1 MARISVLMTL
11 SSKLA
16 LQLTEQEELDADA
29 EELEAVMAGAG
40 GGGRIE
46 TVLRRLA
53 RGLQAAHDLGLAL
66 GSLIAAL
73 LLWSVLRPQ
82 PAIGSVACWS
92 PRKSPGPQV
101 RGSNPRISYQ
111 IFTFIKSLY

>member
-1 MARISVLMTL
+1 MARVTVLMAL

-16 LQLTEQEELDADA
+16 LQLTEREEMDADA

-53 RGLQAAHDLGLAL
+53 RGLQAAHDCGLAV
-66 GSLIAAL
+66 GSVIASL
-73 LLWSVLRPQ
+73 LLW
-82 PAIGSVACWS
+82 
-92 PRKSPGPQV
+92 
-101 RGSNPRISYQ
+101 
-111 IFTFIKSLY
+111 